1 MKLNFKNKKQLLLKL
16 KDILENKNSIIISGG
31 NSIKDLFRNY
41 KNQIVCDKILLSDE
55 RIVKK
60 NSNLRNDF
68 FFKNLIKKKIIKTK
82 KFINYEHD
90 ELDNSKVDNFSE
102 KIKKLKFDYA
112 LLSLG
117 SNGHFASI
125 FRIDNKKDN
134 FYHVKNS
141 PKFPKNRVTVS
152 LSKISKCKKIIFIAS
167 KNKKKKEIL
176 NFKRFKLIKKLPKSR
191 TCLYYY

>member
-68 FFKNLIKKKIIKTK
+68 FFKNLIKKK
-82 KFINYEHD
+82 NH
-90 ELDNSKVDNFSE
+90 
-102 KIKKLKFDYA
+102 
-112 LLSLG
+112 
-117 SNGHFASI
+117 
-125 FRIDNKKDN
+125 
-134 FYHVKNS
+134 
-141 PKFPKNRVTVS
+141 
-152 LSKISKCKKIIFIAS
+152 
-167 KNKKKKEIL
+167 KNKKIY
-176 NFKRFKLIKKLPKSR
+176 KL
-191 TCLYYY
+191 